1 MVEKNS
7 KINDDL
13 NDFLNEDFKLDE
25 SFLDID
31 DDDNSFYQDHP
42 ADVTRVTIPIVTI
55 LSRSDNAYKTWV
67 KDEATKNTMKKVFG
81 DSDDS
86 ILALKIRSSGEDEI
100 DNNIKKIF
108 PLAEKMKL
116 THDNGNIEEV
126 FYMNLNDTSIKNL
139 ELTFVDGQR
148 TVYMDRVKDDDLDD
162 VKKVKQSF
170 NGFIVSDYKTY
181 PTNVGRFIDD
191 LLLNS
196 GVNID
201 KSLLFKQITD
211 SKKAVKM
218 GKDNLPL
225 LNYFSKYRS
234 ISILSFVYNNKKI
247 EIPVLFML
255 RTASYLHTQNK
266 YFGGKSLT
274 SSYDKAKKLIK
285 AKTLV
290 NIKNMKDE
298 DTKNI
303 YVNSETKE
311 STKVPVIDAESI
323 IKDMEVKDFILF
335 TLKAV
340 NLLYKMSNKIFN
352 PSEIENTT
360 YKSNLSYILFG
371 KVKCKYESNMFIDG
385 DNRVDFLKI
394 TSQNIVKQIPQ
405 NIKVVTNNDVIP
417 DFDMKDL

>member
-148 TVYMDRVKDDDLDD
+148 TVYMDRVKDNDPDD

-181 PTNVGRFIDD
+181 PTNVGKFIDD

-211 SKKAVKM
+211 SKNAVKM

-303 YVNSETKE
+303 YVNSATKD

-385 DNRVDFLKI
+385 DNRADFLKI

-417 DFDMKDL
+417 DFDMNDL